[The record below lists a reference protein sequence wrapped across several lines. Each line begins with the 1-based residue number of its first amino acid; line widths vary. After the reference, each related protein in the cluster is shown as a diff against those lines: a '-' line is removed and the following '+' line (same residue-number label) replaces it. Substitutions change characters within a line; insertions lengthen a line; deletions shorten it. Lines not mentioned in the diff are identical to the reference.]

1 MRRPLAAYLIIV
13 ALWTAALAAFLLIDV
28 RNYAPNTGYVVLLV
42 GLWLTAL
49 VVYATLL
56 NPEGRFIRYV
66 IAAAVSL
73 AAASVL
79 VGGLMALLTPPHTQV
94 PPG

>member
-1 MRRPLAAYLIIV
+1 MQR
-13 ALWTAALAAFLLIDV
+13 ALAAFLIIAALWAAALVAFVVIDV
-28 RNYAPNTGYVVLLV
+28 RNYAPNTGWIVLLG

-49 VVYATLL
+49 VVYAILL

-79 VGGLMALLTPPHTQV
+79 VAVLMALLTPRPMGG

>member
-1 MRRPLAAYLIIV
+1 MRRALGAILIIA
-13 ALWTAALAAFLLIDV
+13 ALWAAALAAFLLV
-28 RNYAPNTGYVVLLV
+28 AVQNYAPNTGWVVLLV

-66 IAAAVSL
+66 IVAVVSL

-79 VGGLMALLTPPHTQV
+79 VGGLKLLLTPGSRL
-94 PPG
+94 PPA